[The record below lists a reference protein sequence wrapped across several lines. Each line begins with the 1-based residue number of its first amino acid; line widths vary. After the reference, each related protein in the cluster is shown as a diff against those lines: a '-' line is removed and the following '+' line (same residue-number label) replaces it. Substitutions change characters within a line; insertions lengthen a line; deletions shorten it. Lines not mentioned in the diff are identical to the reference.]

1 MARKSQR
8 LRRQKRIER
17 MKTREQEAKMA
28 KVVDDNSVVLERM
41 KNVSSTCDTILQT
54 IDNMKAT
61 TEPTSAA
68 IIEPQFMSVEPIPEL
83 EETTTEPQFMTI
95 QPALELGTTPKTNLS
110 KMRKKELLELAS
122 DLNLNLKPSTTKAN
136 IIKAI
141 ESV

>member
-8 LRRQKRIER
+8 LRRQRRIER
-17 MKTREQEAKMA
+17 MKTNEQEAKMT

-41 KNVSSTCDTILQT
+41 KNVSSTCDSILQT
-54 IDNMKAT
+54 INNIKT

-68 IIEPQFMSVEPIPEL
+68 IIEPQFLSTEPVPEL
-83 EETTTEPQFMTI
+83 EESEPQFMTI
-95 QPALELGTTPKTNLS
+95 QPAPELGTTPKTNLS

-122 DLNLNLKPSTTKAN
+122 DLGITLKSSTTKAN